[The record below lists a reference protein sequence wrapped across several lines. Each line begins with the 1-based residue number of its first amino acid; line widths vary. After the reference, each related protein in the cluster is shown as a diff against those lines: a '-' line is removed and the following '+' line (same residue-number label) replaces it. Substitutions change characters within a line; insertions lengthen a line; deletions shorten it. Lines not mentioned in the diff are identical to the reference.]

1 MKIAINGFGRI
12 GRQILRL
19 GLAANEK
26 RPFQFV
32 AINDRSSKEIA
43 AHLFKYDSVH
53 PIFAGPVGV
62 GRDSLKIGGRSIQVL
77 SEIDISKLPWREL
90 GVDLVMECT
99 GKFATK
105 SLAGK
110 HLESGAKR
118 VIVSAPCKE
127 DDVTIVMGVNE
138 RAYDSKKHRVISN
151 ASCTT
156 NCVAIVAKVLRDHLG
171 LERAFM
177 TTVHAYTNDQPVLDN
192 AHHDLRRGRAAAL
205 SMIPTSSGASRSMTK
220 IFPELAGA
228 FEGLSVRVPTPDVS
242 LIDLVAEVKK
252 SVTVKSLNDIFKE
265 EAATHLKKYLG
276 YTEEPL
282 VSSDFVGDTRS
293 AIVDTPLTQVL
304 GGRTGGGHWVK
315 VIAWYD
321 NEVGFSARMLDLAE
335 VIGDHEVH

>member
-1 MKIAINGFGRI
+1 MRIAINGFGRI

-19 GLAANEK
+19 GLATDEK
-26 RPFQFV
+26 RPFQFI

-43 AHLFKYDSVH
+43 AYLFKYDSVH
-53 PIFAGPVGV
+53 SLFPASVGI
-62 GRDSLKIGGRSIQVL
+62 GRGSLKIGEARSIQLL
-77 SEIDISKLPWREL
+77 SEVDISKLPWREL
-90 GVDLVMECT
+90 DVDLVMECT
-99 GKFATK
+99 GKFAIK

-127 DDVTIVMGVNE
+127 DDITIVMGVNE
-138 RAYDSKKHRVISN
+138 GAYDSKKHHVISN

-156 NCVAIVAKVLRDHLG
+156 NCVAIIAKVLRDHLG

-242 LIDLVAEVKK
+242 LIDLVVEVKK
-252 SVTVKSLNDIFKE
+252 SVTVKSLNEIFKG
-265 EAATHLKKYLG
+265 EASTHLKKYLG

-293 AIVDTPLTQVL
+293 AIVDAPLTQVL
-304 GGRTGGGHWVK
+304 GGRWVK

-335 VIGDHEVH
+335 YMSVHEVH

>member
-19 GLAANEK
+19 GLVESEK

-43 AHLFKYDSVH
+43 AYLFKYDSVH
-53 PIFAGPVGV
+53 PVFPASVDI
-62 GRDSLKIGGRSIQVL
+62 GRDSLKVGGQSLRVL
-77 SEIDISKLPWREL
+77 SETDIAKLPWGDL

-99 GKFATK
+99 GKFAIK

-118 VIVSAPCKE
+118 VIISAPCKE

-138 RAYDSKKHRVISN
+138 KAYDSKKHRVISN

-156 NCVAIVAKVLRDHLG
+156 NCVAVVAKVLRDHLG

-177 TTVHAYTNDQPVLDN
+177 TTIHAYTNDQPVLDN

-220 IFPELAGA
+220 IFPELSGA

-242 LIDLVAEVKK
+242 LVDLVAEVKK
-252 SVTVKSLNDIFKE
+252 SVTVKSLNEIFKI
-265 EAATHLKKYLG
+265 EASTRLKKYLG

-293 AIVDTPLTQVL
+293 AIIDAPLTQVL
-304 GGRTGGGHWVK
+304 SGRWVK

-335 VIGDHEVH
+335 VIGGH